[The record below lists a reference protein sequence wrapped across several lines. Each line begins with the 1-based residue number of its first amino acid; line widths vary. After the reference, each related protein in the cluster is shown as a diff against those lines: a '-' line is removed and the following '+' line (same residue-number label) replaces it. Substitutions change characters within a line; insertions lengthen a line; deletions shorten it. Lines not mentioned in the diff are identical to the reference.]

1 MTAVEKQFT
10 QILLLNNTDW
20 NLIVR
25 VKCAFHNKHT
35 HNQFLMYETRYN
47 KEKQQIIL
55 NYI

>member
-35 HNQFLMYETRYN
+35 HN
-47 KEKQQIIL
+47 
-55 NYI
+55 